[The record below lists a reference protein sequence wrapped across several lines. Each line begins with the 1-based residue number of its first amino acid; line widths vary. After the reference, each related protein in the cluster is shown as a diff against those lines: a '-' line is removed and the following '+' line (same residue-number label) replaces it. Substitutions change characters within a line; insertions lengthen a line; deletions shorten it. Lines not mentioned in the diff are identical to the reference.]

1 MINSISILGST
12 GSIGTQ
18 SLDVVDKLGLKVSA
32 ITAASN
38 VDLIENQIRKYKPE
52 LAVLFNEDKA
62 AELRLRVKDTGTRVL
77 GGMDGLIEAAV
88 IPSASLVLNSVVG
101 MVGLKPT
108 MAAIEAK
115 KDIALANKETLVA
128 GGDLVTDA
136 VKRNGV
142 KLLPVDSEHSAIFQC
157 LQGAPDNKALKKLI
171 LTASGGPFF
180 GKTYDELK
188 DVTVEQ
194 ALNHPNWS
202 MGAKITIDS
211 ASMMNKGLEIIEA
224 ARLFDVSGDDIDV
237 VVHRESIIHSLV
249 EYTDNSVIAQ
259 LGVPDMR
266 IPIQYAI
273 TYPSRFESPVAELS
287 LAEIGKMTFFE
298 PDYETFKCLNACKTA
313 LKMGGAAT
321 AIANGANEEANML
334 FRNGKIKFLDIGELV
349 CGAVESVKNFIPS
362 SVDDVI
368 RADSLARQYVKE
380 KVGIY

>member
-349 CGAVESVKNFIPS
+349 CGAVESVKNFVPS

-368 RADSLARQYVKE
+368 KADSLARQYVKE
-380 KVGIY
+380 KVGVY

>member
-287 LAEIGKMTFFE
+287 LAEIGKLTFFE

-349 CGAVESVKNFIPS
+349 CGAVESVKNFVPS

-380 KVGIY
+380 KVGVY